1 MIAPSHVATE
11 RHLAESRVSWTVL
24 RHSLYAEYQIV
35 HAARA
40 AATGSFVHNSG
51 AGSVAYVSRADC
63 AAVAMAVLTTE
74 GHAGCVY
81 EITGPDR
88 YDAAA
93 LAALYT
99 RAAWPVQTI
108 ALDDAAFIRA
118 VLGSNST
125 DDHARFGAELVA
137 SLGRAIR
144 KGYFA
149 ACTNDVERL
158 SGRPARTLQEVVDAG
173 LHPAR
178 A

>member
-1 MIAPSHVATE
+1 MPDDTDGFGIDVRPGAQE
-11 RHLAESRVSWTVL
+11 
-24 RHSLYAEYQIV
+24 V
-35 HAARA
+35 HTGSDVCGKIEPRGAYVAAR
-40 AATGSFVHNSG
+40 
-51 AGSVAYVSRADC
+51 
-63 AAVAMAVLTTE
+63 
-74 GHAGCVY
+74 
-81 EITGPDR
+81 
-88 YDAAA
+88 
-93 LAALYT
+93 
-99 RAAWPVQTI
+99 PVQAI

-118 VLGSNST
+118 VLGPNST
-125 DDHARFGAELVA
+125 DDHTRFGAELVP

>member
-1 MIAPSHVATE
+1 
-11 RHLAESRVSWTVL
+11 
-24 RHSLYAEYQIV
+24 
-35 HAARA
+35 
-40 AATGSFVHNSG
+40 
-51 AGSVAYVSRADC
+51 
-63 AAVAMAVLTTE
+63 MAVLTTK

-99 RAAWPVQTI
+99 RVAARPVQAI

-118 VLGSNST
+118 VLGPNST

-158 SGRPARTLQEVVDAG
+158 SGWPARTLQEVVDAG